1 MQRPNLFFYGWH
13 QVFKL
18 EFFKSDLAFI
28 VEEVV
33 SVMGVQTLVGCHAF
47 LIKLN
52 YPGWLFG
59 LACGY
64 SN

>member
-1 MQRPNLFFYGWH
+1 MQRANLFFYGWH

-33 SVMGVQTLVGCHAF
+33 SVMGF
-47 LIKLN
+47 KLLLDAM
-52 YPGWLFG
+52 LF
-59 LACGY
+59 
-64 SN
+64 S